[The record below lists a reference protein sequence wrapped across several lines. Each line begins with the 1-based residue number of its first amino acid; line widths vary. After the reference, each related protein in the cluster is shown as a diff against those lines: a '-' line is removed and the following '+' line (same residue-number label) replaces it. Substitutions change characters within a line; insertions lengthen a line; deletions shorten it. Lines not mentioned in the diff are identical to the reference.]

1 MQNTI
6 FHVYNALF
14 ISNYAK
20 WLRILAQRTS
30 QKWSKFAVIIMFGF
44 TIPYYSWTT
53 VNIMNFVTYSKIS
66 FNGKIFIA
74 MLPVFLIIFY
84 SMIYY
89 LYFLIL
95 SFNHLSSVQKK
106 FNKKKAK
113 NEKLNASKIV

>member
-1 MQNTI
+1 MIPDLKISSNTHI

-14 ISNYAK
+14 HFKTHAK
-20 WLRILAQRTS
+20 WASSFGSKNFPKNGQ
-30 QKWSKFAVIIMFGF
+30 KFAVIIIFGF

-95 SFNHLSSVQKK
+95 SFNHLSSVQKNLIK
-106 FNKKKAK
+106 ES
-113 NEKLNASKIV
+113 EK